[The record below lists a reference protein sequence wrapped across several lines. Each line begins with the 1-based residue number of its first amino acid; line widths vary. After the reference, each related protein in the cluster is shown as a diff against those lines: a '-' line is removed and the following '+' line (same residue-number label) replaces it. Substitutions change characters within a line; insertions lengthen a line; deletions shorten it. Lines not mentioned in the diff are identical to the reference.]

1 MKKVRTPDEIQ
12 LEITHLEWKLREL
25 REELHIS
32 DAVNNPNYQEYKGK
46 WVFHDAYESG
56 CGKST
61 LINILRSYQ
70 CDNINDDPN
79 GFEQDKLGYLN
90 IRSLQAEAEIETDF
104 EKLYFISSE
113 FDDPLSLD
121 NCATASALVKNGGFY
136 LKNKS
141 NGERQLQSLSK
152 WIHENKADWNEKCL
166 LVFDEVDKGF
176 DLRYQVGL
184 HNMLTNLPVMHGV
197 KILAVSHTLI
207 PMLLEDK
214 VYAFKYRIML
224 SPSTYVALETG
235 YSIKINDYNERE
247 EV

>member
-1 MKKVRTPDEIQ
+1 MVLAKELVDKLKKIEDFD
-12 LEITHLEWKLREL
+12 IT
-25 REELHIS
+25 
-32 DAVNNPNYQEYKGK
+32 
-46 WVFHDAYESG
+46 YES
-56 CGKST
+56 S
-61 LINILRSYQ
+61 
-70 CDNINDDPN
+70 D
-79 GFEQDKLGYLN
+79 
-90 IRSLQAEAEIETDF
+90 
-104 EKLYFISSE
+104 
-113 FDDPLSLD
+113 
-121 NCATASALVKNGGFY
+121 LVKNGGFY

-235 YSIKINDYNERE
+235 YSIKINDYNERKE
-247 EV
+247 D

>member
-1 MKKVRTPDEIQ
+1 MVLAKELVDKLKKIEDFD
-12 LEITHLEWKLREL
+12 ITYES
-25 REELHIS
+25 S
-32 DAVNNPNYQEYKGK
+32 DKDSEYKFDFAERNRYLMVGPN
-46 WVFHDAYESG
+46 G

-141 NGERQLQSLSK
+141 NGERQLQSLNK
-152 WIHENKADWNEKCL
+152 QIHENKADWNEKCL

-184 HNMLTNLPVMHGV
+184 HNMFTNLPVMHGV

>member
-12 LEITHLEWKLREL
+12 LEITRLEWKLREL

-56 CGKST
+56 WSCVYVLGVT
-61 LINILRSYQ
+61 
-70 CDNINDDPN
+70 INDD
-79 GFEQDKLGYLN
+79 
-90 IRSLQAEAEIETDF
+90 
-104 EKLYFISSE
+104 E

-224 SPSTYVALETG
+224 SPSTYVALEIG